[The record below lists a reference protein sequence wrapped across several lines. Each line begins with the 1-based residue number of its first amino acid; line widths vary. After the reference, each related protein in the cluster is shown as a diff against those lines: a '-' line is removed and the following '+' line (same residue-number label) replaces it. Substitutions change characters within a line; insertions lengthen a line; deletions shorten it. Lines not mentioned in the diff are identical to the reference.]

1 MVREKIQIRKVDNK
15 AARQVMFSKRRR
27 GLLKKA
33 EELSILCDAEVALI
47 IFSSTGRLY
56 EFSSSSMKE
65 IIEKH
70 SKHSKNL
77 QKPDQP
83 SLDLNLENS
92 KHASLSKQVADM
104 SLQLRQM
111 RGEVLEGLSIE
122 ELQQLEKAL
131 EAGLSRVI
139 DRKGELIME
148 QINDL
153 RQKGLKLMEENTR
166 LREQV
171 LKMSRVGKEMVNDKE
186 NALNEDGQSSE
197 SVTNVLKPEASQD
210 YDDSSDT
217 SLKLGLPCS
226 NWK

>member
-1 MVREKIQIRKVDNK
+1 MLYWARVLRKPASHGPRLNLHPCLFPGDTK
-15 AARQVMFSKRRR
+15 ALQALQMRAHIEGKSKLRVN
-27 GLLKKA
+27 LLCF
-33 EELSILCDAEVALI
+33 EQSFHSVLCGM
-47 IFSSTGRLY
+47 SYLY
-56 EFSSSSMKE
+56 GFYLK
-65 IIEKH
+65 
-70 SKHSKNL
+70 
-77 QKPDQP
+77 
-83 SLDLNLENS
+83 LENS

>member
-1 MVREKIQIRKVDNK
+1 MVREKIQIRKIDN
-15 AARQVMFSKRRR
+15 ATARQVTFSKRRR

-47 IFSSTGRLY
+47 VFSSTGKLY
-56 EFSSSSMKE
+56 EYSSSSMKE

-70 SKHSKNL
+70 SMHSKNL

-83 SLDLNLENS
+83 PLDLNLENS

-111 RGEVLEGLSIE
+111 RGEELEGLSIE

-139 DRKGELIME
+139 DRKGEQIME
-148 QINDL
+148 QINGL
-153 RQKGLKLMEENTR
+153 QQKGLKLMEENTR

-171 LKMSRVGKEMVNDKE
+171 LKLSRVGKQMMNDKE

-197 SVTNVLKPEASQD
+197 SVTNVLNPGGSQD

-217 SLKLGLPCS
+217 SLKLGLPGS